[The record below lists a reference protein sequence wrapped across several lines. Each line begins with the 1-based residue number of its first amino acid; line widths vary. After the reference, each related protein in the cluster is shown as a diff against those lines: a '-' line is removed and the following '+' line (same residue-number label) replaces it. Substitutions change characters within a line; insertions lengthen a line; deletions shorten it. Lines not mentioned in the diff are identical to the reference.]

1 MVVQSQLSWL
11 LVSEMCS
18 KYYTL
23 HSRGYSTKA
32 ADTTVQSKCTVSGSH
47 TFQGPLFL
55 LFYVFFCFWFIF
67 KKSADQVATTFNVR
81 CTLTGAL
88 FHGTVSSLACLPV
101 QCSSSSTEHVH
112 GQTPR
117 VKDSRC
123 TLPQTKEANP
133 HHQHHRNTDCGT
145 GGAQATAQLN

>member
-67 KKSADQVATTFNVR
+67 KKV
-81 CTLTGAL
+81 LTKWPQHSMYDARWLVHFSTAL
-88 FHGTVSSLACLPV
+88 SHRSPACL
-101 QCSSSSTEHVH
+101 SSAAAHRQNMCTARHRASKTLVARCPKRKKPIPTTIITATPTVVLVEH
-112 GQTPR
+112 R
-117 VKDSRC
+117 
-123 TLPQTKEANP
+123 PQ
-133 HHQHHRNTDCGT
+133 HS
-145 GGAQATAQLN
+145 